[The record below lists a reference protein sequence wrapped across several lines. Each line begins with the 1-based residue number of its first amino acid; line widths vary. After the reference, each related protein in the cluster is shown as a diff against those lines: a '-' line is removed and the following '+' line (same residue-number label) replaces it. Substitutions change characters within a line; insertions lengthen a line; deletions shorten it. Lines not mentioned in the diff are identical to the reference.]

1 MDRTLHAERI
11 APDGRKP
18 LHLARLADLPDG
30 AMIAEEREAWLVFR
44 GQIRAWSSF
53 GYTGKRKLRASS
65 TVEVLTPPSMIR
77 VLEAGYEPGIHPT
90 ANWL

>member
-1 MDRTLHAERI
+1 
-11 APDGRKP
+11 
-18 LHLARLADLPDG
+18 
-30 AMIAEEREAWLVFR
+30 
-44 GQIRAWSSF
+44 
-53 GYTGKRKLRASS
+53 LRASS